1 MARSDIESLRIPATT
16 VEDNARQMISS
27 LKESAVIENMPVREK
42 IASYR
47 DLFVWQKG
55 MDLVDLV
62 YDLADTFPRREQFG
76 LTSQITR
83 AAVSVPANIA
93 EGQARPSA
101 KDFAHF
107 LAVARS
113 SLHETETLLAV
124 AIRRKFV
131 SEPSTRG
138 AFAMSCDLSKMLV
151 TLRSSILKSNRATS

>member
-1 MARSDIESLRIPATT
+1 M
-16 VEDNARQMISS
+16 
-27 LKESAVIENMPVREK
+27 IENAPTRDR

-47 DLFVWQKG
+47 DLFVWQKA

-76 LTSQITR
+76 LTSQVTR

-107 LAVARS
+107 LATARS
-113 SLHETETLLAV
+113 SLHETETLLTV

-131 SEPSTRG
+131 QEADTCA
-138 AFAMSCDLSKMLV
+138 AFALSRELSKMLA
-151 TLRSSILKSNRATS
+151 TLRSRILKSKRATG